1 VGSAAV
7 GRKGGVS
14 GACCVPGR
22 GRRLGEQLFRSPFY
36 LCKGR
41 EFRRGYVC
49 LQGFYYDSPHWRLL
63 IPGFHREGAVPM
75 RNEAAKG
82 ALLACIAASLL
93 CFSTDSNKP

>member
-36 LCKGR
+36 LCKSR
-41 EFRRGYVC
+41 EFGRGYAR
-49 LQGFYYDSPHWRLL
+49 LQGFYHGSPHLQLL
-63 IPGFHREGAVPM
+63 IPGGKFPSRRSGSQAE
-75 RNEAAKG
+75 RSRKG
-82 ALLACIAASLL
+82 CFACMQRDVVRGVR
-93 CFSTDSNKP
+93 STRG